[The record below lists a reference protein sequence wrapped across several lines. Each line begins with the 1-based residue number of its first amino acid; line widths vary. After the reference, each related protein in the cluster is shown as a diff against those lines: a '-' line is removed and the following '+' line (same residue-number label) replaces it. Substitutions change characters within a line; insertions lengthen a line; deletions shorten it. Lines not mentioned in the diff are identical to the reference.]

1 MKRKN
6 AAVSLSIDRLWLA
19 TAGLAIVILFA
30 GFAGP
35 RQALAQ
41 NLVQDPNFFNGLT
54 DYQFTGQ
61 VTAAYVPFGP
71 TPPGGQ
77 TATSTNAGVLYGPGA
92 SANGDMAT
100 LSQTIAT
107 VPNTVYL
114 VTFSV
119 NFDPGT
125 PDTLLASFGTGTFS
139 LTPTAEP
146 NSLAT
151 YTFTGKATGTTTNLE
166 FTAENGAYLVTELD
180 VESGPAPVTG
190 GGILSFGCVLAGL
203 AIRHMRRRGVAGET
217 GARV

>member
-6 AAVSLSIDRLWLA
+6 TAVSLGIDRLWRA
-19 TAGLAIVILFA
+19 TAGLAIVILVA

-54 DYQFTGQ
+54 DYQFTNQ
-61 VTAAYVPFGP
+61 VSAVDVPFGP
-71 TPPGGQ
+71 TPPEGS
-77 TATSTNAGVLYGPGA
+77 STNAGVLYGPGA
-92 SANGDMAT
+92 STNGDIGT
-100 LSQTIAT
+100 LSQAIAT
-107 VPNTVYL
+107 VPNTVYM

-119 NFDPGT
+119 NFDPGVS
-125 PDTLLASFGTGTFS
+125 DTLLASFGAGTFS
-139 LTPTAEP
+139 LTPTSEP

-151 YTFTGKATGTTTNLE
+151 YTFTGRATGATTELT
-166 FTAENGAYLVTELD
+166 FTAEDGAYLVTELD

-203 AIRHMRRRGVAGET
+203 AIRHMRRRGEA

>member
-1 MKRKN
+1 MKNKN
-6 AAVSLSIDRLWLA
+6 AAVSLGVGRLWRA
-19 TAGLAIVILFA
+19 AVGFVIVIVFA
-30 GFAGP
+30 AFAGP

-61 VTAAYVPFGP
+61 VTAADVSFGP
-71 TPPGGQ
+71 TPPEGS
-77 TATSTNAGVLYGPGA
+77 STNAGVLYGPGA
-92 SANGDMAT
+92 SANGDIGT
-100 LSQTIAT
+100 LSQAIAT
-107 VPNTVYL
+107 VPNTVYM

-146 NSLAT
+146 NSLAI
-151 YTFTGKATGTTTNLE
+151 YTFTGRATGTTTNLE
-166 FTAENGAYLVTELD
+166 FTAEDGAYLVTELD

-190 GGILSFGCVLAGL
+190 GGILSFGAVLAGL
-203 AIRHMRRRGVAGET
+203 AIRHMRRRGLAGET